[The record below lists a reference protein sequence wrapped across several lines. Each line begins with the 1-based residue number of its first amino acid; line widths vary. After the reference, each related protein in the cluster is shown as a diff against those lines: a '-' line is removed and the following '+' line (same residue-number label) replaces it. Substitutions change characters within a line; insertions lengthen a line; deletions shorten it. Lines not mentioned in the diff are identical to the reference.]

1 MILFFECFPY
11 DDLLSFE
18 FAAFLYSKWKNNK
31 VPIQDVS
38 RSNEFS
44 TDFSGSH
51 NIIGEGKGGNGPEL
65 PLFNFTS
72 VATAT
77 NNFSDENK
85 LGQGGFGPVY
95 KVDFPTLKP
104 NNCISDINTKKLMLN
119 LHY

>member
-1 MILFFECFPY
+1 MN
-11 DDLLSFE
+11 LLSFGFAE
-18 FAAFLYSKWKNNK
+18 FLHSKWKTNK

-44 TDFSGSH
+44 TDYSGSQ

-65 PLFNFTS
+65 PLFNFKS

-95 KVDFPTLKP
+95 KVNFPNLKP
-104 NNCISDINTKKLMLN
+104 DNCFFDINTKELMLN